1 MTTGMGTG
9 LTLPGW
15 FPSEDSAPM
24 PCDEDDVEDKEE
36 VEEEYLWT
44 DRNIAVHEYISYVEY
59 FTSLADKKSSN

>member
-1 MTTGMGTG
+1 
-9 LTLPGW
+9 
-15 FPSEDSAPM
+15 M